1 MTMRRPLL
9 SLMFAAALSAGA
21 ACALEPV
28 QPAYIGK
35 HVTSAADDAAIR
47 QVAAQFQAA
56 IRSKDV
62 KLLSTLVL
70 NSNIPF
76 DAPGSPEMVAR
87 VRDTFDVSYDGV
99 RSGGFLSFSRFV
111 GESKAPLEEKFY
123 NLKITQD
130 GHVAWL
136 LFDYEFLQGGKTSN
150 HGIEAWQ
157 MIKHVDGKWKIASV
171 MWTANYLPE

>member
-1 MTMRRPLL
+1 MRRPLL
-9 SLMFAAALSAGA
+9 SLLFAATAFACGA
-21 ACALEPV
+21 ACALEPA

-35 HVTSAADDAAIR
+35 RVTSAADEAAIR

-76 DAPGSPEMVAR
+76 DAPGSPEMIAR
-87 VRDTFDVSYDGV
+87 VRDKFDVSYDGV
-99 RSGGFLSFSRFV
+99 RSGGFGSFARFI
-111 GESKAPLEEKFY
+111 GESKEPLEEKFY

-157 MIKHVDGKWKIASV
+157 MMKHLDGKWKIASV
-171 MWTANYLPE
+171 IWTANYLPE